1 MVGIGKKDDHLF
13 STMKTQLC
21 SCAEKDDPSGYR
33 QSVCDAIV
41 EAVVFLVE
49 NKSLILENDINGKP
63 LSRSATSADFVS
75 ESKKYAQMKKQ
86 KQREPNSNSGKFFC
100 DVIIFHLSYFTDSVN
115 FSAEKELKRKSDQIP
130 SSAGAGKKAKQ
141 NKMPSS
147 KSKKQN

>member
-1 MVGIGKKDDHLF
+1 MTIFSLQPKLNFVLMLRRMIHLVIGNQFVMHLLRLAPIWWKRNISF
-13 STMKTQLC
+13 SK
-21 SCAEKDDPSGYR
+21 
-33 QSVCDAIV
+33 
-41 EAVVFLVE
+41 
-49 NKSLILENDINGKP
+49 NDINGKP
-63 LSRSATSADFVS
+63 LGGSATTADFLS

-100 DVIIFHLSYFTDSVN
+100 DVNIFHLSYFTHSVM
-115 FSAEKELKRKSDQIP
+115 FSAEQKLKRKSDQIP